1 MMKLGN
7 YNVLEAIGQGGMAT
21 VFKGVQTSLQRTV
34 AIKVLSTKLTTNKE
48 AFEHFNR
55 ESLIIARLSHPN
67 IINVI
72 DRGTT
77 EDGLP
82 FFIMNYVDGFTLDHA
97 IKKGLYEKD
106 TNKKLNIV
114 IQICKALSYAHN
126 NGVIHR
132 DIKPSNI
139 LIDRQENV
147 LVSDFGVAVL
157 YDETTTSIE
166 SSKNGI
172 VVGTPAY
179 MSPEQKLGSSHV
191 TVLSDLY
198 SVGVILFYMFTGTK
212 PVGDFKRPIEINP
225 DISEQLDEIIVKC
238 IEPEPENRHKS
249 IDELKGKLLDLAQG
263 GHLQAERKEEALE
276 GITSLEN
283 IFVLLD
289 IIRENQY
296 GAVYLFQKRETK
308 DLLVVKKSRR
318 SKRGIYEAR
327 LLSTLRHKNIVDIFG
342 VSENPEVFIIVE
354 GYLNG
359 GNLKERLVRP
369 LPWRDSLKVILE
381 VSEGVAF
388 AHRNRLVHGNLR
400 PTNIL
405 FSDSGEVK
413 VSDLGLEEHYS
424 NDGKSG
430 NWYAAPNETKS
441 PQGDI
446 FAAGTILY
454 EMLAGALPERINNQL
469 HFHEEIR
476 RVPAELKMLIAKM
489 VEIDLAKRVHSF
501 EEVIPAI
508 KEILALPEDSSEGE
522 EGEKNGKGV
531 FGFVKRLFTGKQITG
546 QEIRER

>member
-1 MMKLGN
+1 MIKLGN
-7 YNVLEAIGQGGMAT
+7 YNVLEQIGQGGMAT
-21 VFKGVQTSLQRTV
+21 VFKGIQTSLERPV

-72 DRGTT
+72 DRGMTD
-77 EDGLP
+77 DGLP
-82 FFIMNYVDGFTLDHA
+82 FFIMNFIDGFTLDDA
-97 IKKGLYEKD
+97 IKKGLYEND

-139 LIDRQENV
+139 LIDREENV
-147 LVSDFGVAVL
+147 LVSDFGVAML
-157 YDETTTSIE
+157 YDETMTHTD
-166 SSKNGI
+166 SSQNGI

-179 MSPEQKLGSSHV
+179 MSPEQKKGSKHV

-198 SVGVILFYMFTGTK
+198 SVGVMLFYMFTGTK
-212 PVGDFKRPIEINP
+212 PAGDFKRPIEINP
-225 DISEQLDEIIVKC
+225 GISEQLDEIIVKC

-263 GHLQAERKEEALE
+263 GHLQAERKEEALQ

-283 IFVLLD
+283 LFVLLD

-318 SKRGIYEAR
+318 SKGGIYEAR

-342 VSENPEVFIIVE
+342 VSENPEVYIIVE

-381 VSEGVAF
+381 VSEGVSF

-413 VSDLGLEEHYS
+413 VSDFGLVEHYS
-424 NDGKSG
+424 NEGKMG
-430 NWYAAPNETKS
+430 NWYGAPNEPKS
-441 PQGDI
+441 PQADI
-446 FAAGTILY
+446 FALGTILY
-454 EMLAGALPERINNQL
+454 EMLAGILPERKNSQL
-469 HFHEEIR
+469 LFHEEMR
-476 RVPAELKMLIAKM
+476 RLPTELKMMIAKM
-489 VEIDLAKRVHSF
+489 LETDLTKRYRSL
-501 EEVIPAI
+501 EEVIPEI
-508 KEILALPEDSSEGE
+508 KELLATPEASSEDSSD
-522 EGEKNGKGV
+522 EKNGKGV
-531 FGFVKRLFTGKQITG
+531 FGFVKRLFTG
-546 QEIRER
+546 

>member
-1 MMKLGN
+1 MIKLGN
-7 YNVLEAIGQGGMAT
+7 YNVLEEIGQGGMAT
-21 VFKGVQTSLQRTV
+21 VFKGVQTSLERTV

-48 AFEHFNR
+48 AFDHFNR

-72 DRGTT
+72 DRGITD
-77 EDGLP
+77 DGLP
-82 FFIMNYVDGFTLDHA
+82 FFIMNFVDGFTLDYA

-139 LIDRQENV
+139 LIDREENV
-147 LVSDFGVAVL
+147 LVSDFGVAML
-157 YDETTTSIE
+157 YDETTTSTD
-166 SSKNGI
+166 SSQNGI

-179 MSPEQKLGSSHV
+179 MSPEQKKGSKHV

-198 SVGVILFYMFTGTK
+198 SVGVMLFYMFTRTK
-212 PVGDFKRPIEINP
+212 PAGDFKRPIEINP
-225 DISEQLDEIIVKC
+225 NISEQLDEIIVKC

-263 GHLQAERKEEALE
+263 GHLQAERKEEALQ

-283 IFVLLD
+283 LFVLLD

-318 SKRGIYEAR
+318 SKGGIYEAR

-342 VSENPEVFIIVE
+342 VSENPEVYIIVE

-424 NDGKSG
+424 NEGKLG
-430 NWYAAPNETKS
+430 NWYAVPNETKS
-441 PQGDI
+441 PQADI

-454 EMLAGALPERINNQL
+454 EMLAGALPERKNNQIL
-469 HFHEEIR
+469 FHEEMRGI
-476 RVPAELKMLIAKM
+476 PTELKMMIAKM
-489 VEIDLAKRVHSF
+489 VEIDLTKRYHSF
-501 EEVIPAI
+501 EEVIPVI
-508 KEILALPEDSSEGE
+508 KELLATPEIRSEDASE
-522 EGEKNGKGV
+522 EKSGKGV
-531 FGFVKRLFTGKQITG
+531 FGFVKKLFTG
-546 QEIRER
+546 